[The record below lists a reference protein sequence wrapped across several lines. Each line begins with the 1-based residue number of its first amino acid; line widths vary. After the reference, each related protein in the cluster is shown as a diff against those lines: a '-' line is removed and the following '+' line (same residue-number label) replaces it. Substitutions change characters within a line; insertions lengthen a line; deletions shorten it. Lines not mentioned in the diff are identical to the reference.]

1 MTAKVEI
8 LSENTY
14 LMPSLLPRKKNR
26 KVTQI
31 SLAMLTYFTEILT
44 SETISFLETPKYFQ
58 EKKRK
63 RISKRKR

>member
-1 MTAKVEI
+1 MAAKVEI

-31 SLAMLTYFTEILT
+31 SLAIYAHVFHRNTHFGNNKFPGNT
-44 SETISFLETPKYFQ
+44 
-58 EKKRK
+58 
-63 RISKRKR
+63 

>member
-1 MTAKVEI
+1 MAAKVEI

-14 LMPSLLPRKKNR
+14 LMSSLLPRKKNR

-44 SETISFLETPKYFQ
+44 SETMFPGNT
-58 EKKRK
+58 
-63 RISKRKR
+63 